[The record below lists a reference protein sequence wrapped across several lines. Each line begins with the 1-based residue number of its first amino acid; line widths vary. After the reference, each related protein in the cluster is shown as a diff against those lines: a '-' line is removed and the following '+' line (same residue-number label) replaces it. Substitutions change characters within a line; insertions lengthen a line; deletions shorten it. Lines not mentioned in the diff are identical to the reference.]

1 MRAYTRNMAKQLDPV
16 DCACF
21 NTRKVARLL
30 GQAYDRALEPSGL
43 RNTQFTALALI
54 KRHAPISITELSEQ
68 MGIERTTL
76 TRNLQVLER
85 DGLVKLGAG
94 VDGRSK
100 TVALTPKG
108 KRRLEAAL
116 PLWEKAQGQVLRV
129 FGATRW
135 NALREELD
143 AIQASV

>member
-1 MRAYTRNMAKQLDPV
+1 MPKQPDPM

-30 GQAYDRALEPSGL
+30 GQVYDRALEPSGL
-43 RNTQFTALALI
+43 KNTQFTALSVAARQGPL
-54 KRHAPISITELSEQ
+54 SITELSRSME
-68 MGIERTTL
+68 IERTTL

-100 TVALTPKG
+100 TVIVTPKG
-108 KRRLEAAL
+108 RRRLQAAL
-116 PLWEKAQGQVLRV
+116 PLWADAQKHVVRV
-129 FGATRW
+129 FGGKRW
-135 NALREELD
+135 QSLRTELD
-143 AIQASV
+143 AMRASLRA